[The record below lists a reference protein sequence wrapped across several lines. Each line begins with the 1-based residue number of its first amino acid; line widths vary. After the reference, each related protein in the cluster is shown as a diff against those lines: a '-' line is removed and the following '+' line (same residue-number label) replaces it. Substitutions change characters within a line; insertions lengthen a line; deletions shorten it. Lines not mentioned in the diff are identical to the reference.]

1 MKTLVILDFDGTIY
15 QGDSMRDFARFL
27 RPSAYYFFGAL
38 LLFPYLL
45 SWLRLVRRDRI
56 KQLFL
61 RWNFKGMSK
70 TEMQKAGINFYLKM
84 QSKCYPKALD
94 WIHEQ
99 HRLGTDLVLVSA
111 SCKEW
116 LDPFAHSFQAEVL
129 CTTLEYD
136 LQEICTGNWI
146 GKNVRGR
153 EKVEIVRRN
162 IDLQQYKEIVAFGN
176 EQADLHLSEIAS
188 SVHLNY
194 FRA

>member
-1 MKTLVILDFDGTIY
+1 
-15 QGDSMRDFARFL
+15 
-27 RPSAYYFFGAL
+27 YYFFGAL

-45 SWLRLVRRDRI
+45 SLLRLVSRDRI

-70 TEMQKAGINFYLKM
+70 IEMQRAGINFYLKM
-84 QSKCYPKALD
+84 QRKCYPKALD
-94 WIHEQ
+94 WIQAQHE
-99 HRLGTDLVLVSA
+99 LGTELVLVSA

-116 LDPFAHSFQAEVL
+116 LAPFAQAFQAEIL

-136 LQEICTGNWI
+136 SQEVCTGNWS

-162 IDLQQYKEIVAFGN
+162 FDLQQYNEIVAFGN
-176 EQADLHLSEIAS
+176 EQADLHLGEIAN
-188 SVHLNY
+188 SVYLNY